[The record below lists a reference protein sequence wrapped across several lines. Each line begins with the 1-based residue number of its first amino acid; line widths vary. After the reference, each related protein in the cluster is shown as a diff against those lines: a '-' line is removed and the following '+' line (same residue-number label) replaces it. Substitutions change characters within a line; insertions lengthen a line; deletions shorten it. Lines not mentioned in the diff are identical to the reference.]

1 MLVPSGINFAL
12 IQLIMRYQRTIKNSV
27 ECNGIGLHSGVKVC
41 MRLHPAPPD
50 TGIIFIRSDKNV
62 RIEATADKVVSTESS
77 STLGIN
83 GYNVGTV
90 EHLLAAAAGLN
101 IDNMLVELNAPEVP
115 IMDGSSSPLVEL
127 ILNSGIV
134 QQDKIRTHIRI
145 LDTIEIISG
154 NGYIKIEPSPF
165 PVITYLM
172 DFDHPLLRKQE
183 FLYHP
188 SIDGFISEI
197 APARTFAF
205 QRDLLTLKKKGL
217 GKGGSLENAII
228 LGEHDILNK
237 EGLRF
242 KDEFIRHKIL
252 DLIGDLSLL
261 SRSFIGHV
269 TACRTGHTLNTR
281 LAAAILASNEK
292 WIEVGHREV
301 DVN

>member
-1 MLVPSGINFAL
+1 
-12 IQLIMRYQRTIKNSV
+12 MRYQRTIKDSV

-62 RIEATADKVVSTESS
+62 RIEATAEKVVSTEFS
-77 STLGIN
+77 STLGMN
-83 GYNVGTV
+83 GSSVRTV

-101 IDNMLVELNAPEVP
+101 IDNMLVELNASEVP
-115 IMDGSSSPLVEL
+115 IMDGSSYPLVEL
-127 ILNSGIV
+127 MLKSGIA

-145 LDTIEIISG
+145 LDTIEISG
-154 NGYIKIEPSPF
+154 ENGYIKIEPSPF

-172 DFDHPLLRKQE
+172 DFDHPLLKKQE
-183 FLYHP
+183 FLYHH
-188 SIDGFISEI
+188 SVEGFISEI

-205 QRDLLTLKKKGL
+205 EKDVLSIKEKGL
-217 GKGGSLENAII
+217 GKGGSLENVII

-242 KDEFIRHKIL
+242 KDEFIRHKVL
-252 DLIGDLSLL
+252 DLIGDLSLI
-261 SRSFIGHV
+261 SMSFIGHV

-281 LAAAILASNEK
+281 LAAAILSNSEK
-292 WIEVGHREV
+292 WVEVGHREV

>member
-1 MLVPSGINFAL
+1 
-12 IQLIMRYQRTIKNSV
+12 MRYQRTIKDSV

-62 RIEATADKVVSTESS
+62 RIEATAEKVVSTEFS
-77 STLGIN
+77 STLGMN
-83 GYNVGTV
+83 GSSVRTV

-101 IDNMLVELNAPEVP
+101 IDNMLIELNAPEVP
-115 IMDGSSSPLVEL
+115 IMDGSSYPLVEL
-127 ILNSGIV
+127 MLKSGIA

-145 LDTIEIISG
+145 LDTIEISG
-154 NGYIKIEPSPF
+154 ENGYIKIEPSPF

-172 DFDHPLLRKQE
+172 DFDHPLLKKQE
-183 FLYHP
+183 FLYHH
-188 SIDGFISEI
+188 SVEGFISEI

-205 QRDLLTLKKKGL
+205 EKDVLSIKEKGL
-217 GKGGSLENAII
+217 GKGGSLENVII

-242 KDEFIRHKIL
+242 KDEFIRHKVL

-261 SRSFIGHV
+261 SMSFIGHV

-281 LAAAILASNEK
+281 LAAAILSNSEK
-292 WIEVGHREV
+292 WVEVGHREV

>member
-1 MLVPSGINFAL
+1 
-12 IQLIMRYQRTIKNSV
+12 MRYQRTIKDSV
-27 ECNGIGLHSGVKVC
+27 ECNGIGLHSGVEVC

-50 TGIIFIRSDKNV
+50 TGIIFIRSDKNTQM
-62 RIEATADKVVSTESS
+62 EAKAENVVSTEFS
-77 STLGIN
+77 STLGMN
-83 GYNVGTV
+83 GSSVQTV

-101 IDNMLVELNAPEVP
+101 IDNMYVELDASEVP
-115 IMDGSSSPLVEL
+115 IMDGSAYPLVQL
-127 ILNSGIV
+127 MLKSGIV

-145 LDTIEIISG
+145 LEPIEINGG

-165 PVITYLM
+165 PAITYIM

-205 QRDLLTLKKKGL
+205 QKDVLTLKEKGL
-217 GKGGSLENAII
+217 GKGGSLDNVIV

-242 KDEFIRHKIL
+242 QDEFIRHKVL

-269 TACRTGHTLNTR
+269 TACRTGHTFNTR
-281 LAAAILASNEK
+281 LASVILSSSEK
-292 WIEVGHREV
+292 WIEVEHQEV

>member
-1 MLVPSGINFAL
+1 
-12 IQLIMRYQRTIKNSV
+12 MRYQRTLKDSI

-50 TGIIFIRSDKNV
+50 TGIIFIRSDKNT
-62 RIEATADKVVSTESS
+62 RIEAKAEKVVATEFS
-77 STLGIN
+77 STLGTN
-83 GYNVGTV
+83 GSSVRTV

-115 IMDGSSSPLVEL
+115 IMDGSSYPLVEL
-127 ILNSGIV
+127 MLKSGIV

-145 LDTIEIISG
+145 LDTIEIRGG

-165 PVITYLM
+165 PAITYLM
-172 DFDHPLLRKQE
+172 DFDHPLLKKQE
-183 FLYHP
+183 FIYHP

-205 QRDLLTLKKKGL
+205 QKDVLSLKEKGL

-237 EGLRF
+237 DGLRF
-242 KDEFIRHKIL
+242 KDEFIRHKVL

-281 LAAAILASNEK
+281 LATAILSSSEK

>member
-1 MLVPSGINFAL
+1 
-12 IQLIMRYQRTIKNSV
+12 MRYQRTIRESV
-27 ECNGIGLHSGVKVC
+27 ECSGVGLHSGVKVC

-50 TGIIFIRSDKNV
+50 TGIIFIRSDNKTQM
-62 RIEATADKVVSTESS
+62 EAKAENVVSTEFS
-77 STLGIN
+77 STLGLN
-83 GYNVGTV
+83 GSSVRTV

-101 IDNMLVELNAPEVP
+101 IDNMYVELDAAEVP
-115 IMDGSSSPLVEL
+115 IMDGSAYPLVQL
-127 ILNSGIV
+127 MLRSGIV
-134 QQDKIRTHIRI
+134 QQGRIRTHIRI
-145 LDTIEIISG
+145 LDTVEIREG

-165 PVITYLM
+165 PAISYIM

-205 QRDLLTLKKKGL
+205 QKDILTLQEKGL
-217 GKGGSLENAII
+217 GKGGSLDNVIV
-228 LGEHDILNK
+228 LGEIDILNK

-242 KDEFIRHKIL
+242 KDEFIRHKVL

-261 SRSFIGHV
+261 SRSYIGHV

-281 LAAAILASNEK
+281 LASAILASSEK